1 MFYRLITIAVIR
13 FERLEK
19 NQNRDIDNKILSDF
33 SKFLTNEKY
42 SESTVKKMIG
52 RVKFFCTRAKD
63 FGIEVNENYT
73 QTVFIAESEEEY
85 KYPYLNVKEVNKV
98 FKLDLRHDDL
108 LDNVRDNFIIGL
120 WTGLRVS
127 DF

>member
-1 MFYRLITIAVIR
+1 
-13 FERLEK
+13 
-19 NQNRDIDNKILSDF
+19 
-33 SKFLTNEKY
+33 
-42 SESTVKKMIG
+42 MIG

-85 KYPYLNVKEVNKV
+85 KYPYLKEVNKV

-108 LDNVRDNFIIGL
+108 LDNVRDILLLDYGL
-120 WTGLRVS
+120 YLTQTKA
-127 DF
+127 

>member
-1 MFYRLITIAVIR
+1 
-13 FERLEK
+13 
-19 NQNRDIDNKILSDF
+19 
-33 SKFLTNEKY
+33 
-42 SESTVKKMIG
+42 
-52 RVKFFCTRAKD
+52 
-63 FGIEVNENYT
+63 VNENYT

-85 KYPYLNVKEVNKV
+85 KYPYLNVKGVNKV

>member
-1 MFYRLITIAVIR
+1 LNVWKKIKI
-13 FERLEK
+13 
-19 NQNRDIDNKILSDF
+19 RDIDNKILSDF

-52 RVKFFCTRAKD
+52 RVKVLCTRAKD

-85 KYPYLNVKEVNKV
+85 NTVLKRK
-98 FKLDLRHDDL
+98 R
-108 LDNVRDNFIIGL
+108 G
-120 WTGLRVS
+120 
-127 DF
+127 